1 LIIDGVEIF
10 AKSRPKP
17 ESEEDRSRLLLG
29 DHLLRALRALDAT
42 LTAANGYD
50 GFGTSRLADPELQ
63 EAAFAAALLH
73 DLGKVEPRF
82 QLRIRR
88 AVYKDLVDHGA
99 LRGLFGDVRPW
110 ADLRHEE
117 LSFLYN
123 RMIYFAVN
131 RSADAH
137 LLSRSA
143 IPVLLHHYNSEYAV
157 VDPLSMVNVLR
168 RRVDVERVKPAAE
181 FLVEHAD
188 ELMRELSRV
197 AEDAGRGS
205 SIGRLREAASRISG
219 LLRGAGEVLG
229 SMDPGT
235 LASNA
240 FLSQDLSNDYGIRGT
255 GLPEG
260 SRLVLGLL
268 MRADHFASGSIGFR
282 VPDLV
287 PEMPPLDP
295 AMGVTRT
302 FPGSWQEE
310 LLGRT
315 GLGEGDVC
323 LVAPT
328 GSGKTEFALLRN
340 GRRKLIY
347 TLPIRVALNDLYE
360 NRLRR
365 YSGGDHVGLLH
376 STGFLAIPQSGSYE
390 EWEMMALE
398 TLFLS
403 RNLSYPLMLATPDQV
418 LLSSLGYHG
427 HEKLAAYAPYSH
439 LVVDEVQ
446 AYNPEMLA
454 IVLESVRAMKSLG
467 AKVTVMTAT
476 LPRFIGDKLSEIG
489 VRTVDVEEVAPALS
503 SEVKNM
509 GVRRHSVRVRR
520 VSPGELEDAIVEEAL
535 GALVAPARGLILVVV
550 NTVPRAIRVYRA
562 LRERVGGRADVEL
575 VHSRLLE
582 RRKGEVVDRAREGG
596 EPGRPLILVAT
607 QVLEASV
614 DVDADYMVTELS
626 GADSLVQR
634 MGRVYRNRD
643 GHYQGG
649 PNVVVV
655 AAVEGG
661 MPVDLSRLYDVRVLR
676 STLEALEGLGDVTLG
691 YLDEKRLVEGVFSD
705 GRLIEEYLEKYRK
718 VVEFVRTDPAR
729 NRNEAQR
736 IFRNVRTR
744 SYCVVDLLSDDLR
757 SKLMS
762 EGGRPS
768 LRELREIHLNSFSL
782 PAFVSERYGGALKGM
797 RAEGVRWRWS
807 NMEFLEIGSG
817 AEGAR
822 RTIEAE
828 GVESLLM
835 ERGSSLD
842 GREWDTV

>member
-1 LIIDGVEIF
+1 MG
-10 AKSRPKP
+10 A
-17 ESEEDRSRLLLG
+17 
-29 DHLLRALRALDAT
+29 
-42 LTAANGYD
+42 
-50 GFGTSRLADPELQ
+50 SRLADPELQ
-63 EAAFAAALLH
+63 EAAFAATLLH

-82 QLRIRR
+82 QLMIRR
-88 AVYKDLVDHGA
+88 AVYKDLVDYGA
-99 LRGLFGDVRPW
+99 LSGLFGDVSPW

-117 LSFLYN
+117 ISFLYN
-123 RMIYFAVN
+123 RMIYFAAN
-131 RSADAH
+131 RFADAH

-143 IPVLLHHYNSEYAV
+143 IPVLLHHYNPEYAA
-157 VDPLSMVNVLR
+157 VDPPSMVYLLR
-168 RRVDVERVKPAAE
+168 GRVNVERVKPAAE
-181 FLVEHAD
+181 FLVEHAE

-205 SIGRLREAASRISG
+205 SIGRLREAASRISE

-229 SMDPGT
+229 SMDPRK

-240 FLSQDLSNDYGIRGT
+240 FLSQDLSNDNDYGIRGT
-255 GLPEG
+255 RLPEG

-268 MRADHFASGSIGFR
+268 MRADHFASGSIGSR
-282 VPDLV
+282 APDLV

-295 AMGVTRT
+295 AMGVIRT

-310 LLGRT
+310 LLGRA

-376 STGFLAIPQSGSYE
+376 STGFLAIPPPSGSYE

-476 LPRFIGDKLSEIG
+476 LPRFVRGKLSEIG
-489 VRTVDVEEVAPALS
+489 VRTIDVEEVAPALS

-535 GALVAPARGLILVVV
+535 EALAAPARRLILVVV

-562 LRERVGGRADVEL
+562 LRGRAGGRADVEL
-575 VHSRLLE
+575 IHSRLLE
-582 RRKGEVVDRAREGG
+582 RRKGEVVDRARKGG

-643 GHYQGG
+643 GHY
-649 PNVVVV
+649 
-655 AAVEGG
+655 
-661 MPVDLSRLYDVRVLR
+661 
-676 STLEALEGLGDVTLG
+676 
-691 YLDEKRLVEGVFSD
+691 
-705 GRLIEEYLEKYRK
+705 
-718 VVEFVRTDPAR
+718 
-729 NRNEAQR
+729 
-736 IFRNVRTR
+736 
-744 SYCVVDLLSDDLR
+744 
-757 SKLMS
+757 
-762 EGGRPS
+762 
-768 LRELREIHLNSFSL
+768 
-782 PAFVSERYGGALKGM
+782 
-797 RAEGVRWRWS
+797 
-807 NMEFLEIGSG
+807 
-817 AEGAR
+817 
-822 RTIEAE
+822 
-828 GVESLLM
+828 
-835 ERGSSLD
+835 
-842 GREWDTV
+842 